1 MAGTLFFQFIFPIFE
16 QSLDMIS
23 IKNFNFQMA
32 KNESKIVRLSICKNF
47 LSTYS
52 LTKLNNLNQDAS
64 RSYLAIFWSYNA
76 LKFSLI

>member
-1 MAGTLFFQFIFPIFE
+1 MTGTLFFQFIFPIFE
-16 QSLDMIS
+16 QSLDMVS

-32 KNESKIVRLSICKNF
+32 KKEIDRFSIFKNCF
-47 LSTYS
+47 SSTYS